1 MQHLIDFWKTYLH
14 GDKLNQ
20 RIADFLNADRE
31 DKRCIIAETFG
42 VFDSV
47 MRGNVFTYWFWYD
60 TNDAYYATPNW
71 RKGAKVVR
79 VDYNWETDKLNMVHL
94 KRWNRKATENFGR
107 SL

>member
-1 MQHLIDFWKTYLH
+1 MRHLIDFWKTYLD
-14 GDKLNQ
+14 GDRLTEK
-20 RIADFLNADRE
+20 ITSFLDADRE

-60 TNDAYYATPNW
+60 ADGAYYATPNW

-79 VDYNWETDKLNMVHL
+79 VDYNWKTDKLDMVHL

>member
-1 MQHLIDFWKTYLH
+1 MKYLIDFWKTYLDSDRLTEKIT
-14 GDKLNQ
+14 G
-20 RIADFLNADRE
+20 FLDASKE

-47 MRGNVFTYWFWYD
+47 MHGNVFTYWFWYNAD
-60 TNDAYYATPNW
+60 DAYYATPHW

-79 VDYNWETDKLNMVHL
+79 VDYNWKTDKLDMAHL
-94 KRWNRKATENFGR
+94 ERWNRKATENFGR